1 MRPGQ
6 PASQSKTR
14 KNATSQPPQANA
26 RANTKA
32 RLPPVEM
39 DVDLGH
45 NSSDDGEGE
54 VEVDDGEGENDNL
67 SNGDLI
73 EGTTSDSD
81 REKCDQ

>member
-1 MRPGQ
+1 
-6 PASQSKTR
+6 
-14 KNATSQPPQANA
+14 
-26 RANTKA
+26 
-32 RLPPVEM
+32 M
-39 DVDLGH
+39 DVDSGH

-67 SNGDLI
+67 SNGDPI